1 VLFFLLAVFER
12 RNILDP
18 AEEKRE
24 LLSNL
29 IVYMDSF
36 ETGVQGTVTLF
47 QEGSIEQAKLNT
59 VQVIDGLSW
68 IMEGIA
74 VLRDLVAID
83 VTALKNTLVELQTCL
98 ENDDDVSTSDL
109 FENELLPVVSSWK
122 QRMKE
127 VDGQRHT

>member
-1 VLFFLLAVFER
+1 VLFFLLTVFER
-12 RNILDP
+12 RHILDP

-68 IMEGIA
+68 IMEGIT

>member
-1 VLFFLLAVFER
+1 VLFFLLTVFER

-68 IMEGIA
+68 IMEGIT

-122 QRMKE
+122 QRMKD

>member
-68 IMEGIA
+68 IMEGIT

-83 VTALKNTLVELQTCL
+83 VTTLKNTLVELQTCL

-109 FENELLPVVSSWK
+109 FENDLLPVVSSWK

>member
-1 VLFFLLAVFER
+1 M
-12 RNILDP
+12 DP

-68 IMEGIA
+68 IMEGIT

-83 VTALKNTLVELQTCL
+83 VSTLKNTLVELQTCI

-109 FENELLPVVSSWK
+109 FENDLLPVVSSWK

-127 VDGQRHT
+127 FDGQRHT